1 MLARTMAN
9 TDSRT
14 ENPSATHHHAKTIG
28 WSKVLGIAIW
38 FGILTGV
45 VEGCG
50 LLVFQNLNQETLD
63 LRISTPIIW
72 ISPVV
77 DVLLFCLLAL
87 LIAFASSLYR
97 RIDPVRASSVLLSS
111 LLVYDLLTLTARFSS
126 RSRILLAIG
135 IGFVVNRWLA
145 THQEAGW
152 QFCRR
157 TLPFVVA
164 GGALAF
170 VGIQGGHQ
178 FAESKTIAK
187 LPVPAPDAPNVLLIL
202 VDTLRADH
210 LSAYGYIRQ
219 TSPNIDALARE
230 GALFENAISDCSWTY
245 PSHVSL
251 VTGRHQFEHGRNT
264 FAMAPLFHPKQNMF
278 DGYPT
283 IGEALEKHGYR
294 TGAFSANR
302 TFFVSNMG
310 FSSGFIHFDD
320 YFNSIPDMFARTLVG
335 REFLRLYGKAA
346 KGRVQNQ
353 ILAYGLHNGFRK
365 QPSEINEELLS
376 WIDKTGPR
384 PFFAFLNYL
393 SVHAPYGAP
402 GSLRREPQG
411 TAQDTDLYDQG
422 IEYTDRYIG
431 FLLQALRQRG
441 LDKNTLVILTADH
454 GESLGEHNFFTH
466 GRVLYWDQTHV
477 PLIMWRPGQ
486 IPAGFRF
493 VQPVSNVSI
502 AATIM
507 DLLDIDK
514 GEFAGPALTMA
525 WKPDDRVDWPDPISE
540 LGQDTR
546 VFKYDAELNRRLIT
560 AQTGPMKSMVAE
572 RWHLIIHKTL
582 GRQLYDWQK
591 DPAEANNVINTPAGQ
606 EAAATMLVKLNND
619 LSGMPVETTIALKEG
634 ESNSIQKQTDSS
646 SVASRVND
654 SYRISANAGTKLNIE
669 VRPQVLQDVRG
680 LDPVITIANAVGVP
694 YQTCRNPGDDH
705 LPAPGVSDP
714 TPNTFDDICVSNGI
728 PSNTIQSSD
737 LEILVPGKAGSATEL
752 IVRVGDWDGRK
763 LKDIDY
769 RITAIAK

>member
-1 MLARTMAN
+1 MAN

-14 ENPSATHHHAKTIG
+14 DNPSASHHAKTVP

-38 FGILTGV
+38 FGILTGL

-50 LLVFQNLNQETLD
+50 LLVFQNLNQKTLD
-63 LRISTPIIW
+63 LHISTPIIW

-152 QFCRR
+152 RFCRR
-157 TLPFVVA
+157 TLPWVVA
-164 GGALAF
+164 AGALAF
-170 VGIQGGHQ
+170 VGIQGGHR
-178 FAESKTIAK
+178 FAESRTIAK

-210 LSAYGYIRQ
+210 LSSYGYNRQ

-230 GALFENAISDCSWTY
+230 GALFENAISDSSWTY

-264 FAMAPLFHPKQNMF
+264 FAMAPLFHPKKNMF

-283 IGEALEKHGYR
+283 IGEALQKHGYR

-310 FSSGFIHFDD
+310 FSRGFIHFDD

-346 KGRVQNQ
+346 KGRVENQ

-402 GSLRREPQG
+402 GSLRSEPQG

-422 IEYTDRYIG
+422 IEYTDHYIG
-431 FLLQALRQRG
+431 LLLQALRQRG
-441 LDKNTLVILTADH
+441 LGKNTLVILTADH

-502 AATIM
+502 AATIV
-507 DLLDIDK
+507 DLLGIDK
-514 GEFAGPALTMA
+514 GEFPGPALTMA
-525 WKPDDRVDWPDPISE
+525 WKPEHPVDWPDPISE

-582 GRQLYDWQK
+582 GRQLYDWQS

-619 LSGMPVETTIALKEG
+619 LSGMPVETATALEEG
-634 ESNSIQKQTDSS
+634 ESNAIQKQTDSS

-669 VRPQVLQDVRG
+669 VRPEILQDVRG

-694 YQTCRNPGDDH
+694 YQTCRNPGDDN

-714 TPNTFDDICVSNGI
+714 TPNMFDDICVNNGI
-728 PSNTIQSSD
+728 PSNTTQSSD

-769 RITAIAK
+769 RIAAIPK